1 MTNPIDR
8 QQPRSDTTRSPRV
21 EVTGSQLLEP
31 VTVGASPD
39 CCHCTSCRT
48 CLREGEQIGLYAY
61 RLRSADRWDVTRV
74 FCHTCAPEQVR
85 EPTLGVAEI
94 LVTGTLST
102 LSESA
107 TQLHRLCVTEVRTQR
122 VSPPTEGVQP

>member
-39 CCHCTSCRT
+39 CCHCTACRT
-48 CLREGEQIGLYAY
+48 CLCEGEQIGLYAY
-61 RLRSADRWDVTRV
+61 RLANTDQWDVARV
-74 FCHTCAPEQVR
+74 FCCVCTPKQLT
-85 EPTLGVAEI
+85 EPTLGVTEL
-94 LVTGTLST
+94 LVTGTLGT
-102 LSESA
+102 LSDPV
-107 TQLHRLCVTEVRTQR
+107 TQLHRLCVVEVATQR
-122 VSPPTEGVQP
+122 VSRPTEGAQP

>member
-1 MTNPIDR
+1 M
-8 QQPRSDTTRSPRV
+8 RSPRV

-39 CCHCTSCRT
+39 CCHCTACRT
-48 CLREGEQIGLYAY
+48 CLCEGEQIGLYAY

-74 FCHTCAPEQVR
+74 FCHTCAPGQVR